1 MGRRASGRVYFVLV
15 NSMLKYVINRL
26 MHAFFHIRTVIIPRQ
41 QYQPSG
47 QYRSLGM
54 ITILIWKRACIT
66 VLIWKRVC
74 INNRLMHALFH
85 IRTVITPRDRYW
97 LEGLS
102 LMVDIGR
109 GKRAC
114 NKYRLIHGLL
124 YISQGITPMSRYQ
137 PDTQSMVNMDL
148 GMIAGLFV

>member
-1 MGRRASGRVYFVLV
+1 MR
-15 NSMLKYVINRL
+15 
-26 MHAFFHIRTVIIPRQ
+26 
-41 QYQPSG
+41 
-47 QYRSLGM
+47 
-54 ITILIWKRACIT
+54 
-66 VLIWKRVC
+66 
-74 INNRLMHALFH
+74 ALFH
-85 IRTVITPRDRYW
+85 IRTVITPRDRYRP
-97 LEGLS
+97 EGLS

-148 GMIAGLFV
+148 GMITSPSAVFELTTLGMEGSLG